1 MIEKLYNLWT
11 DNPPGKKIMVLTG
24 SGISVASGIDVYK
37 KINRQYSSDFWGTT
51 SQILSFKNYINNPME
66 IHNWTMTHRKKI
78 VQLKP
83 NNNHTALVRLENK
96 FQEKFS
102 LITTT
107 IDNLHS
113 HAGTNR
119 LIELNGNIFKDKL
132 INENNIYFRPD
143 ILLTGEK
150 INKKMYLQAHMLA
163 QQCDICLIIGS
174 ELESDTISELPMI
187 AKKFNNAKIIEI
199 NPKKSYIEDVDLF
212 LKAKAEDILP
222 ILVSLMIEMEE
233 GFKNISSK

>member
-11 DNPPGKKIMVLTG
+11 DNNPNKKIMVLTG
-24 SGISVASGIDVYK
+24 AGISVASGIDIYK
-37 KINRQYSSDFWGTT
+37 KINGKYHSNFWGDTT
-51 SQILSFKNYINNPME
+51 QLLSFKNYMNKPNDINNWTN
-66 IHNWTMTHRKKI
+66 IHRNKL
-78 VQLKP
+78 VQLIP
-83 NNNHTALVRLENK
+83 NKNHTALIKLENK

-119 LIELNGNIFKDKL
+119 LIELNGNIFKDKVL
-132 INENNIYFRPD
+132 NEKNIYFRPD
-143 ILLTGEK
+143 ILLEGEK
-150 INKKMYLQAHMLA
+150 INKKIYLQAHMLA

-174 ELESDTISELPMI
+174 ELNNETLSELPMI

-222 ILVSLMIEMEE
+222 ILVSLIIEIEE
-233 GFKNISSK
+233 GFKNISSQ